1 MSRILLFVFACALAV
16 PSAQAQDSNNQGAVA
31 TSPEETAIRKRLG
44 SYLDAFNQHD
54 AAAVAKFWTLDCA
67 SLAEDSNERIS
78 GRDALQERMAD
89 FFKDQ
94 PDAQMTGEITN
105 IKIVRPDVA
114 LLEGTTTLL
123 LTDSEPV
130 VSTYSALLIKEGD
143 EWSISNSR
151 EHDVPEPQTAREALQ
166 GLEWLV
172 GSWQDQSTN
181 GQVTT
186 TFRWSANEAFLIRS
200 FTDKAPDQDALA
212 PRESLPPGRSS
223 SRS

>member
-1 MSRILLFVFACALAV
+1 MSRILFVVIACALAV
-16 PSAQAQDSNNQGAVA
+16 PRAQAQDSNSQAQVA
-31 TSPEETAIRKRLG
+31 ASPEESAIRQQLK

-130 VSTYSALLIKEGD
+130 VST
-143 EWSISNSR
+143 
-151 EHDVPEPQTAREALQ
+151 
-166 GLEWLV
+166 
-172 GSWQDQSTN
+172 
-181 GQVTT
+181 
-186 TFRWSANEAFLIRS
+186 
-200 FTDKAPDQDALA
+200 
-212 PRESLPPGRSS
+212 
-223 SRS
+223 